1 MRILVTG
8 ARGKIGSATIHR
20 LSLAGHDITA
30 VDLAPGVNER
40 GREVPY
46 VRADLTDAGQAAA
59 VVPGHEVVVHAAALA
74 SPFQSPQHVVFAQNL
89 LATYHV
95 LEAAER
101 SGVRRVVN
109 LSSEAATG
117 ITYATRPFPAHYVP
131 LDEEHPAKP
140 QDAYSLSKHLGEQLM
155 DAAVARS
162 DLTAISLRPTW
173 VQWEGNVERNLGPVV
188 RAHGEDRDP
197 LFWTYLM
204 VHDLVDLIALAAT
217 ADLPGHEVFYAAGP
231 DNAAGRPLHDLVR
244 RHYGDEIELRPVE
257 RPDASGIS
265 WAKATQLLG
274 WWPTRSWRDFLD
286 TDGRLLPAVAQ
297 RLAAGETGVQRGLY
311 AIS

>member
-8 ARGKIGSATIHR
+8 ARGKIGSATVHR
-20 LSLAGHDITA
+20 LLRAGHEITA

-40 GREVPY
+40 GREAAY
-46 VRADLTDAGQAAA
+46 VQADLTDAGQAAA
-59 VVPGHEVVVHAAALA
+59 VVPGHEVVVHTAAIAG
-74 SPFQSPQHVVFAQNL
+74 PFQSPQHVILEKNL
-89 LATYHV
+89 LATHHT

-101 SGVRRVVN
+101 GGVRRFVH

-117 ITYATRPFPAHYVP
+117 ISYARRPFPPDYLPV
-131 LDEEHPAKP
+131 DEGHPSRP
-140 QDAYSLSKHLGEQLM
+140 QDAYSLSKRFGELLM

-162 DLTAISLRPTW
+162 DIAAISLRPTW

-188 RAHGEDRDP
+188 RARGSDRDP
-197 LFWTYLM
+197 LFWTYLL
-204 VHDLVDLIALAAT
+204 VHDLVDLIELAT
-217 ADLPGHEVFYAAGP
+217 TSDLPGHEVFYAAGP
-231 DNAAGRPLHDLVR
+231 DNAAGRPLHDLAR
-244 RHYGDEIELRPVE
+244 QHFGDKVELRPVD
-257 RPDASGIS
+257 RADASGIS

-286 TDGRLLPAVAQ
+286 EDGHLLPEVAA
-297 RLAAGETGVQRGLY
+297 RLAAGETGVHRGLH